1 MIVRG
6 GPDLRR
12 ASSPASEVMITFLA
26 RRLTQLLPVL
36 VGVSVIVF
44 LMIHLIPGD
53 PAVLIAGID
62 ATEQDVAA
70 VRESLGLE
78 RPLVVQ
84 YGDFVARVAVGD
96 FGESFRTGRPVIEEI
111 GFRYWN
117 TMILGVSAVVFGTV
131 LGIATGILTAVYRN
145 GWFDSA
151 VLALSLLGISI
162 PSFFL
167 GLSLM
172 LFFSVYLGWLPLT
185 GMDSWK
191 NIILP
196 TLTLGIPNA
205 AIISRITRSSLIE
218 VLNQDYVRTARAK
231 GLKES
236 IVVGHHGVRNALIP
250 VVTVVGLQ
258 MGYLLGGAV
267 VTETVF
273 AWPGIGRLIVQS
285 IAARDFPVVQAS
297 VLLLALTFVMINLLT
312 DLLYRILDPRIKF
325 K

>member
-1 MIVRG
+1 M
-6 GPDLRR
+6 L
-12 ASSPASEVMITFLA
+12 TFFA
-26 RRLTQLLPVL
+26 RRLTHLIPVL
-36 VGVSVIVF
+36 AGVSVIVF

-62 ATEQDVAA
+62 ATEKDVAV
-70 VRESLGLE
+70 VRESLGLD

-84 YGDFVARVAVGD
+84 YGEFLGRVAVGD
-96 FGESFRTGRPVIEEI
+96 FGKSFRTGRPVIEEI

-117 TMILGVSAVVFGTV
+117 TMILGLSAVLFGTL

-145 GWFDSA
+145 GWFDSI
-151 VLALSLLGISI
+151 VLAVSLLGISI

-172 LFFSVYLGWLPLT
+172 LLFSVYLGWLPLT
-185 GMDSWK
+185 GMESWK
-191 NIILP
+191 NLILP

-205 AIISRITRSSLIE
+205 AIISRITRSSLVE

-231 GLKES
+231 GVKES
-236 IVVGHHGVRNALIP
+236 VVVGRHAVRNALIP

-285 IAARDFPVVQAS
+285 IAGRDFPVVQAS
-297 VLLLALTFVMINLLT
+297 VLLLALTFVTINLLT
-312 DLLYRILDPRIKF
+312 DVLYRVLDPRIKL

>member
-1 MIVRG
+1 M
-6 GPDLRR
+6 L
-12 ASSPASEVMITFLA
+12 TFFA
-26 RRLTQLLPVL
+26 RRLTHLIPVL

-62 ATEQDVAA
+62 ATEQDVAV
-70 VRESLGLE
+70 VRESLGLDQ
-78 RPLVVQ
+78 PLVVQ
-84 YGDFVARVAVGD
+84 YGEFLGRIAVGD
-96 FGESFRTGRPVIEEI
+96 FGKSFRTGRPVIEEI

-117 TMILGVSAVVFGTV
+117 TMILGLSAVLFGTL

-145 GWFDSA
+145 GWFDSI
-151 VLALSLLGISI
+151 VLAVSLLGISI

-172 LFFSVYLGWLPLT
+172 LLFSVYLGWLPLT
-185 GMDSWK
+185 GMESWK
-191 NIILP
+191 NLILP
-196 TLTLGIPNA
+196 ALTLGIPNA
-205 AIISRITRSSLIE
+205 AIISRITRSSLVE

-231 GLKES
+231 GVKES
-236 IVVGHHGVRNALIP
+236 IVVGRHAVRNALIP

-285 IAARDFPVVQAS
+285 IAGRDFPVVQAS

-312 DLLYRILDPRIKF
+312 DVLYRVLDPRIKL

>member
-1 MIVRG
+1 MM
-6 GPDLRR
+6 L
-12 ASSPASEVMITFLA
+12 TFFA
-26 RRLTQLLPVL
+26 RRLTHLIPVL

-62 ATEQDVAA
+62 ATEQDVAV
-70 VRESLGLE
+70 VRQSLGLDQ
-78 RPLVVQ
+78 PLVVQ
-84 YGDFVARVAVGD
+84 YGEFLGRVAVGD
-96 FGESFRTGRPVIEEI
+96 FGKSFRTGRPVIEEI

-117 TMILGVSAVVFGTV
+117 TMILGLSAVLFGTL
-131 LGIATGILTAVYRN
+131 LGIATGILTAVNRN
-145 GWFDSA
+145 GWFDSI
-151 VLALSLLGISI
+151 VLAVSLLGISI

-172 LFFSVYLGWLPLT
+172 LLFSVYLGWLPLT
-185 GMDSWK
+185 GMESWK
-191 NIILP
+191 HLILP

-205 AIISRITRSSLIE
+205 AIISRITRSSLVE
-218 VLNQDYVRTARAK
+218 VLNQDYIRTARAK
-231 GLKES
+231 GVKES
-236 IVVGHHGVRNALIP
+236 IVVGRHAVRNALIP
-250 VVTVVGLQ
+250 VITVVGLQ

-285 IAARDFPVVQAS
+285 IAGRDFPVVQAS
-297 VLLLALTFVMINLLT
+297 VLLLALTFVLINLLT
-312 DLLYRILDPRIKF
+312 DVLYRVLDPRIKL